1 MKRKSWRRFINE
13 KFDSFWINSIHFS
26 CVYRKSRKDWVAMI
40 ERDNGA
46 ISHSLTGSYKRASGC
61 FFSVTNFG
69 TMSRNM
75 CNLQCPRE
83 ILMDLLHQKK
93 SFWEISTT
101 FLTQCLVVRMLSSIF
116 IAEIF
121 HPFKIHLILELFST
135 LKPTSLEFLYEL
147 KLSFFG

>member
-1 MKRKSWRRFINE
+1 
-13 KFDSFWINSIHFS
+13 
-26 CVYRKSRKDWVAMI
+26 MI

-135 LKPTSLEFLYEL
+135 LKSTSLEFLYEL
-147 KLSFFG
+147 KLSFFWQFISLLNLDGWLRKYYMKNTAILDKTLAHVCTQNT